1 VRGNAKSSGGG
12 GLVRKMEGVVES
24 LVGGMIAD
32 GKGGIW
38 AEGKVSETSV
48 YLFHCSYLIDRR
60 RRVR

>member
-1 VRGNAKSSGGG
+1 
-12 GLVRKMEGVVES
+12 MEGVVES